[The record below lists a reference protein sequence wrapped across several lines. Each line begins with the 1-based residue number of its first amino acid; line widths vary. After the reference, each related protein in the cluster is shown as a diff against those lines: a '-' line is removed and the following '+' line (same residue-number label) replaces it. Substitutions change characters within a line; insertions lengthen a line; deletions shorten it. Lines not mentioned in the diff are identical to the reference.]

1 MARPRQQERES
12 VRTLTD
18 TEGAVLAM
26 LALNGALS
34 GYDMLRHVSKSVGH
48 VWQPARSQLYAVL
61 PRLVRD
67 GLATAREVVQD
78 DRPDK
83 RIYRLTKAGAAALEG
98 WLGTVEPGQRQ
109 TFFLK
114 AFLGGLMPRR
124 TLIAHYEQ
132 FLSDSAARLE
142 ELREIEPTNT
152 RSGHDWFHDQ
162 LLRLGIESHERYV
175 AWADDV
181 LEQLRKRR

>member
-1 MARPRQQERES
+1 MTRQRQQERER
-12 VRTLTD
+12 VRGLTD
-18 TEGAVLAM
+18 TEGAVLAL
-26 LALNGALS
+26 LAMNGQLS
-34 GYDMLRHVSKSVGH
+34 GYDMLRKVSRSVGH

-67 GLATAREVVQD
+67 GLATGREIAQD

-83 RIYRLTKAGAAALEG
+83 RVYRITKAGEDALQE
-98 WLGTVEPGQRQ
+98 WLATVEPGKPT

-114 AFLGGLMPRR
+114 AFLGGLMPRQ

-132 FLSDSAARLE
+132 FARDRE
-142 ELREIEPTNT
+142 ERLGVLLAIEPTNS
-152 RSGHDWFHDQ
+152 RRGHDWFHYQ
-162 LLRLGIESHERYV
+162 LLRLGIETNERQL
-175 AWADDV
+175 AWANDV

>member
-1 MARPRQQERES
+1 VGRPRQQEREA

-18 TEGAVLAM
+18 TEGAVLAL
-26 LALNGALS
+26 LAIEGPLS
-34 GYDMLRHVSKSVGH
+34 GYDMLRKVSKSVGH

-67 GLATAREVVQD
+67 GHATAREVAQD

-83 RIYRLTKAGAAALEG
+83 RVYRITRIGEAALEH
-98 WLGTVEPGQRQ
+98 WLETVEPGKHE

-114 AFLGGLMPRR
+114 AFLGGLMPRQ

-132 FLSDSAARLE
+132 FARDRSERLA
-142 ELREIEPTNT
+142 ELKAIEPTNT
-152 RSGHDWFHDQ
+152 RRGHDWFHYQ
-162 LLRLGIESHERYV
+162 LLRLGIENNERHL
-175 AWADDV
+175 AWANGV